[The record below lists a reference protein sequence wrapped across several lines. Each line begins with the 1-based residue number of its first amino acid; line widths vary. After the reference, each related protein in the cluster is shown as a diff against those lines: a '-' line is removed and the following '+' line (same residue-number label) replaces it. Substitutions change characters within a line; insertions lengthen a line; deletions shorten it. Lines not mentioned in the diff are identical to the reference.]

1 MNIFLI
7 KIWGIYLIFKVF
19 DYDLM
24 LNLFLGF
31 KFLLYKY
38 IFFDCIY
45 DIFVII
51 GIYLYYSE
59 INKNLIYFEIEDFFD
74 IVDDI
79 IFYI

>member
-1 MNIFLI
+1 
-7 KIWGIYLIFKVF
+7 
-19 DYDLM
+19 M

-45 DIFVII
+45 DIYICNYRYIFIFN
-51 GIYLYYSE
+51 SE

-79 IFYI
+79 IFYV